1 MSESYVVD
9 GAQIHCSYGSHTGR
23 FSVSANRG
31 ISIGDKLQGSI
42 QDFHPQTHIPSFGKC
57 RSMHNPAVSSANK
70 GNSGKIIP
78 QPCKPSV
85 SMPWLNG
92 KKDVYVD
99 QSLALMSCSTNLCMW
114 CGKISFTTDG
124 QE

>member
-31 ISIGDKLQGSI
+31 ISIGDKLQGNI
-42 QDFHPQTHIPSFGKC
+42 QDFHPQTHIPSFGMC

-78 QPCKPSV
+78 QSCKPSV

-92 KKDVYVD
+92 KRMY
-99 QSLALMSCSTNLCMW
+99 T
-114 CGKISFTTDG
+114 
-124 QE
+124 